1 MSDSIILQ
9 TVDNNLKLSKLWN
22 ISKEDLIKI
31 DYFNKLIKFNE
42 NYDILKLNTITDKEF
57 GYLYNY
63 IYHNKFNNYVEDL
76 EDNELFEFIK
86 LSNYLLIDE
95 LSKILRKEFLIRLT
109 NTINL

>member
-22 ISKEDLIKI
+22 IFKNDLINF
-31 DYFNKLIKFNE
+31 DYFNKLIKFNK
-42 NYDILKLNTITDKEF
+42 NNDILNLNSITDKEF
-57 GYLYNY
+57 KYLYNY

-86 LSNYLLIDE
+86 LSNYLLIDD
-95 LSKILRKEFLIRLT
+95 LSNILRKEFLIRLS
-109 NTINL
+109 NTIN